1 MTVKGAQSATHTGS
15 ARAVEVDVQYAI
27 ESAGL
32 PAEHQFD
39 QWAGRALECARNEN
53 WVNFD
58 LSSIS
63 LCIRLVGGEEGLAL
77 NQTYRGQDKPT
88 NVLSFSLDG
97 RLAQLDLGSAR
108 PIGDLV
114 LCAPV
119 VEQEASAQ
127 AKRLDDH
134 YAHLV
139 VHGVLHLLGFDH
151 EEEVAA
157 QDMECKEVAVL
168 RQLGIAN
175 PYE

>member
-1 MTVKGAQSATHTGS
+1 MTVKGAQSAAHTPS
-15 ARAVEVDVQYAI
+15 ARAIEVDVQYAV
-27 ESAGL
+27 ESAGV
-32 PAEHQFD
+32 PTERDFERWIEQV
-39 QWAGRALECARNEN
+39 LECTHNEH
-53 WVNFD
+53 WVSFD

-88 NVLSFSLDG
+88 NVLSFSLDES
-97 RLAQLDLGSAR
+97 LAQFDLSSAR

-119 VEQEASAQ
+119 VEQEAKAQ
-127 AKRLDDH
+127 AKQLDDH